1 MDKMQLQSMKCVNQT
16 DLEIIIRTRLQT
28 CKKAILAFFENTFFV
43 YYLYHNS
50 NKGYASAILTNCA
63 A

>member
-1 MDKMQLQSMKCVNQT
+1 MQLQSMKCVNQT
-16 DLEIIIRTRLQT
+16 DLEIIIHTRLQT
-28 CKKAILAFFENTFFV
+28 CKKAILASSFRVHTFFV

-63 A
+63 V